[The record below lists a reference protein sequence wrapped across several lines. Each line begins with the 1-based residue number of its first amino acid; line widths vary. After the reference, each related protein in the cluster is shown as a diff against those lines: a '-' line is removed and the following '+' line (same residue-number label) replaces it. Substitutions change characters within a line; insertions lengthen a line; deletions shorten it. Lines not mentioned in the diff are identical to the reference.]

1 MPCQHFVNLKDL
13 FYGVSY
19 KCRGH
24 KAILIAL
31 ECKKIR
37 NLISEVTNK
46 KEKKISDLKLG
57 LRSQKK

>member
-1 MPCQHFVNLKDL
+1 MPCQHSVILKDL
-13 FYGVSY
+13 LYGVSY

-31 ECKKIR
+31 EWKKIL

-46 KEKKISDLKLG
+46 KEKN
-57 LRSQKK
+57 Q